1 MLDFCKEK
9 AYTYG
14 RGEMKQKQQTK
25 SQKKRIGGYRKT
37 WVFGVMSVG
46 TFAAVLGL
54 LFWGLSS
61 TISSMKQEAVS
72 KAPEAILA
80 SAGVSEDRDVLLPV
94 SYYDQRSDE
103 CVNLYDESQND
114 TLYQR
119 QFGWENCGYYH
130 KEIERG
136 MVGYELSE
144 DYLPVFTAGNLT
156 SNRGLGDTKRW
167 FTPVD
172 GKSASY
178 VGALKMEYVANG
190 ASFSFIR
197 DEFYPLDDA
206 KFSDGDAVNEDGH
219 NHLFTMG
226 FAVPFTVLASGEET
240 FEVEADDDTF
250 VFVGNKLA
258 IDLGGVHDAALGR
271 FVIQENGE
279 VYAASGDEEVAFTGI
294 TLNKGEGSMVRIF
307 HADRDADDSVF
318 NVKFAG
324 MNLTIVDTKM
334 AENGKGDSMQ
344 IAYDPTNPAYEAP
357 LGQSVV
363 VKPDNTKGYMI
374 IAMIEGV
381 MVVAFSV
388 LTAVAAKIVID
399 RRKR

>member
-1 MLDFCKEK
+1 
-9 AYTYG
+9 
-14 RGEMKQKQQTK
+14 MKQKQQSK
-25 SQKKRIGGYRKT
+25 SQKNRIGKYRKT

-46 TFAAVLGL
+46 TFAVVLGL

-61 TISSMKQEAVS
+61 TIGRMEQEAIS

-80 SAGVSEDRDVLLPV
+80 SAGVSEEREVLMPV

-103 CVNLYDESQND
+103 CVDLYDATQSEA
-114 TLYQR
+114 LYRR

-130 KEIERG
+130 KEIEKG
-136 MVGYELSE
+136 MVDYELNE
-144 DYLPVFTAGNLT
+144 DYLPSFTAGNLT
-156 SNRGLGDTKRW
+156 PNRGLGDVNRW
-167 FTPVD
+167 FAAVE

-178 VGALKMEYVANG
+178 IGALKMEYSADG
-190 ASFSFIR
+190 AVFSFAR

-206 KFSDGDAVNEDGH
+206 KFSDGDVVNMDGH

-226 FAVPFTVLASGEET
+226 FAVPFTVLASGEES

-250 VFVGNKLA
+250 VFVGDKLA
-258 IDLGGVHDAALGR
+258 IDMGGIHDASIGR
-271 FVIQENGE
+271 FVIRENGE
-279 VYAASGDEEVAFTGI
+279 VYAASGDEEVAYTGI
-294 TLNKGEGSMVRIF
+294 TLNKDSGSMVRIF

-318 NVKFAG
+318 NIKFAG

-344 IAYDPTNPAYEAP
+344 IAYDPTNATYEAP
-357 LGQSVV
+357 LGQSVI
-363 VKPDNTKGYMI
+363 VKPDNTRGYMI

-381 MVVAFSV
+381 MVVVFSV
-388 LTAVAAKIVID
+388 LTVIAAKIVVD
-399 RRKR
+399 RKKQ